1 MGILFF
7 WWETNVNLMPMC
19 PNHKICNE
27 SAFISQV
34 CHLAPIKLLTVNLD
48 QILAL
53 TLGKLLYDPW
63 LSQNTKVIVVSRD
76 PRGIIFDRDQ
86 NCAQH
91 HIVSQNLFKNHNLKK
106 SHCLPQRL
114 KSMFFEKKIE

>member
-1 MGILFF
+1 
-7 WWETNVNLMPMC
+7 MPMC

-34 CHLAPIKLLTVNLD
+34 CRLAPIKLLTVNLD

-53 TLGKLLYDPW
+53 TLGKVLYDPW
-63 LSQNTKVIVVSRD
+63 LSQNTKVIFVSRD

-91 HIVSQNLFKNHNLKK
+91 QTVSQNLNKNKVQFREVTLFSSRSEINV
-106 SHCLPQRL
+106 
-114 KSMFFEKKIE
+114 F

>member
-1 MGILFF
+1 
-7 WWETNVNLMPMC
+7 MPMC

-63 LSQNTKVIVVSRD
+63 LSENTKVIVVSRD

-91 HIVSQNLFKNHNLKK
+91 HTVSQNLFKNIQFREVALFASKAK
-106 SHCLPQRL
+106 STLFE
-114 KSMFFEKKIE
+114 FFLNGTKGPVE